1 MASAHKEKAVGS
13 SVTSNKTASSPSQ
26 VEQPSSQLTTT
37 SKRETAKPFDLLFSL
52 SSTLQTLSTQISTA
66 QLSQADLNGILKSL
80 HTGMAIVKEATSRSE
95 FELFTKLPVELRLKS
110 QQRGKRGSPQDE
122 DRFNAQCKVDGLLV
136 PKIWVNIDAD
146 TIWLMNWV
154 RTPYRGTI
162 APMVPTWA
170 KWERCPQASIMRLAM
185 CKAFVGEFFS
195 INPRIRTDK
204 LRLEELFVL
213 YRAEEGVLDADMIW
227 LVEPNQNARFT
238 ALSPSRTGRNDNSL
252 EGESFWEQ
260 EAALTKNGIQ
270 RVCDWYQNAF
280 VDSQNT
286 QSAFTTRV

>member
-1 MASAHKEKAVGS
+1 MSAC
-13 SVTSNKTASSPSQ
+13 Q
-26 VEQPSSQLTTT
+26 
-37 SKRETAKPFDLLFSL
+37 
-52 SSTLQTLSTQISTA
+52 
-66 QLSQADLNGILKSL
+66 
-80 HTGMAIVKEATSRSE
+80 
-95 FELFTKLPVELRLKS
+95 S

-238 ALSPSRTGRNDNSL
+238 ALSLSRTGRNDNSL

-280 VDSQNT
+280 VDSQNST
-286 QSAFTTRV
+286 PIPFVVKNSSHLLTSHSPISLYHTGQEFLRDLSHWKTPEVQCR

>member
-1 MASAHKEKAVGS
+1 
-13 SVTSNKTASSPSQ
+13 
-26 VEQPSSQLTTT
+26 
-37 SKRETAKPFDLLFSL
+37 
-52 SSTLQTLSTQISTA
+52 
-66 QLSQADLNGILKSL
+66 
-80 HTGMAIVKEATSRSE
+80 MAIVKEATSRAE
-95 FELFTKLPVELRLKS
+95 FELFRKLPLPQVITIKDDYSPHHKALSGAAARCPLVRVNKEAREEVLKT
-110 QQRGKRGSPQDE
+110 KVD
-122 DRFNAQCKVDGLLV
+122 FNAQCKVDGLLV

-162 APMVPTWA
+162 APTVPTWV

-185 CKAFVGEFFS
+185 CKAFVGEFFN

-213 YRAEEGVLDADMIW
+213 YRAEEGVLDADMIR

-238 ALSPSRTGRNDNSL
+238 ALSLSRTGRDDNSL

-260 EAALTKNGIQ
+260 ELVLTRNDIQ
-270 RVCDWYQNAF
+270 RVRDWYQNAF

-286 QSAFTTRV
+286 QPAFITRVYSS